1 MVVVRSEWV
10 GGNGWSLVAVL
21 AGALLGVGASRSYG
35 VGNEAWAVQVAG
47 SSSPPHEAV
56 TQEVLAAEATPCEA
70 ETLIVH
76 VLKRK
81 IVLYHD
87 EV

>member
-21 AGALLGVGASRSYG
+21 AGALLGVGASRYYG
-35 VGNEAWAVQVAG
+35 VGNEAWVAG